1 MVFVLLYFKLLSR
14 PSVKIILLLEI
25 FIHESQC
32 EGLREN
38 GKKLKGK
45 YGNRKENLSI

>member
-1 MVFVLLYFKLLSR
+1 MVFVLLYFKLLSW
-14 PSVKIILLLEI
+14 PSVKIILLLE
-25 FIHESQC
+25 IHESQC

-45 YGNRKENLSI
+45 YGNREENLSI